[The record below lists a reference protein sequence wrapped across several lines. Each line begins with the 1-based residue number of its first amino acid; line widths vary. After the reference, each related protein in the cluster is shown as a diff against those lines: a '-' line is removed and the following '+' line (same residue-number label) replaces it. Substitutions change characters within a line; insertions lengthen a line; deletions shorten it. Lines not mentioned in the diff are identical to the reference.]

1 MSACT
6 FFGHRECYGLDIA
19 VLQATIENL
28 INKGVDT
35 FYVGHQ
41 GRFDSMVRTCLQNLK
56 KTYQHI
62 TFAVVLAYMPT
73 QRAEYDLYAD
83 CSIYPEGLELCHP
96 KFAIERRNRW
106 MLAASD
112 YCICYITHTWGG
124 AYRFAR
130 QAKRRGLTVIN
141 LGEPDAAAGA

>member
-6 FFGHRECYGLDIA
+6 FFGHRECYGLDIRE
-19 VLQATIENL
+19 LQDAIENL
-28 INKGVDT
+28 IGKGVDT

-41 GRFDSMVRTCLQNLK
+41 GGFDSMVLTCLQNLK
-56 KTYQHI
+56 KTYQQI
-62 TFAVVLAYMPT
+62 TFSVVLAYLPM

-96 KFAIERRNRW
+96 KFAIERCNNW
-106 MLAASD
+106 MIEQSD

-124 AYRFAR
+124 AYKCTRR
-130 QAKRRGLTVIN
+130 AKRRGLEVVN
-141 LGEPDAAAGA
+141 LGNPNIVL